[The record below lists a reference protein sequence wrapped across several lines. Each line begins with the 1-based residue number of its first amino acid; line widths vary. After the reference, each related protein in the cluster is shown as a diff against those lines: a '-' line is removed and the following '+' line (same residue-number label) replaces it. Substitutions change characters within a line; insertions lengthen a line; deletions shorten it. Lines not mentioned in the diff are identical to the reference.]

1 MIGPLLAMLAQVAP
15 AAPIPTPVLDA
26 TPVADPVLAE
36 QRGGFRLPNGVDVS
50 LTVQSQTTVNG
61 AVLLRTVFSLDQQ
74 KPSLAIYVPRNGE
87 TVPAGASTSAAPTS
101 AASAGQATVPTI
113 SYDRN
118 GSLQVTSVVV
128 PSVSVSGGGP
138 SADAVPTGL
147 TQTAA
152 GAVTDAGMLSE
163 SATNGTHQVTLQ
175 GSDFAITHLSGN
187 AFGSAIANSGSD
199 RTIDTQTTV
208 SINLGN
214 AGPDVIGSAMF
225 RVQDMALDAVAL
237 RGN

>member
-1 MIGPLLAMLAQVAP
+1 MIGPLLAMLAQVTP
-15 AAPIPTPVLDA
+15 AAPAPTPLLDA
-26 TPVADPVLAE
+26 TPVADPILAE

-87 TVPAGASTSAAPTS
+87 TVPVGASAS
-101 AASAGQATVPTI
+101 AASAGQAMAPTI

-118 GSLQVTSVVV
+118 GGLQVTSVVV
-128 PSVSVSGGGP
+128 PSVSVSGGG
-138 SADAVPTGL
+138 SSTDVVPAGL
-147 TQTAA
+147 TQAAA
-152 GAVTDAGMLSE
+152 GAVTDAGTLSE
-163 SATNGTHQVTLQ
+163 TATNGTRQVTLQ
-175 GSDFAITHLSGN
+175 GSDFTITHLSGN